1 MDWSFLKTTGRMRR
15 TTFAVWCLVLGF
27 VWPAVGGI
35 IEIVHPL
42 GYWDGILLNLI
53 ILAIGTYVSWCVT
66 VQRAHDMGR
75 SWGFVAAAMGLMLGS
90 VVFMLL
96 CLVSLLGA
104 SASGVY
110 GMGGAAVLLSIG
122 TLVML
127 GMLSFSPPVE
137 PNDHGPDPRRSFE
150 WRGFEEA

>member
-35 IEIVHPL
+35 VEILHPL
-42 GYWDGILLNLI
+42 AYWDGILLNLI
-53 ILAIGTYVSWCVT
+53 ILATGTYVSWCVT

-75 SWGFVAAAMGLMLGS
+75 GWGFVAATVGLMLGS
-90 VVFMLL
+90 AVCMLL

-104 SASGVY
+104 NTSGVY

-122 TLVML
+122 ALVML
-127 GMLSFSPPVE
+127 GMLSFSPPVD
-137 PNDHGPDPRRSFE
+137 PNDHGPDPRRSIE
-150 WRGFEEA
+150 WRGLEEA